1 MTVEIAVAEET
12 LVTVKTAM
20 TIDAVETAV
29 TVRRDSSGN
38 RDSRVTVETVETEG
52 TIMVVETAV

>member
-1 MTVEIAVAEET
+1 MVEIAVAEET

-29 TVRRDSSGN
+29 TVHRDSSGN
-38 RDSRVTVETVETEG
+38 RDSRVTVETVETGG

>member
-1 MTVEIAVAEET
+1 MVEI
-12 LVTVKTAM
+12 
-20 TIDAVETAV
+20 AV

-38 RDSRVTVETVETEG
+38 RDSRVTVETVETGG

>member
-1 MTVEIAVAEET
+1 MVEIAVAEET

-29 TVRRDSSGN
+29 TVLRDSSGN
-38 RDSRVTVETVETEG
+38 RDSRVTVETVETGG